1 MVKKIV
7 NLLILL
13 PLGVILIV
21 FCVANR
27 QSVTL
32 AFNPFRPE
40 DQVLAVSA
48 PFFVF
53 LFIALIAGML
63 IGSAA
68 TWFSQ
73 GKHRK
78 RARTEAKEAIR
89 WRGRSSQVPC
99 GGHRRPAA
107 VAVRSA
113 NRPRQ
118 TGEKLSSS

>member
-1 MVKKIV
+1 MAKKII

-13 PLGVILIV
+13 PIGVILIV

-40 DQVLAVSA
+40 DQVLSLSA

-78 RARTEAKEAIR
+78 RARSEARE
-89 WRGRSSQVPC
+89 
-99 GGHRRPAA
+99 
-107 VAVRSA
+107 AVRWQSEA
-113 NRPRQ
+113 DRQ
-118 TGEKLSSS
+118 KSRSETSVAQLPSR